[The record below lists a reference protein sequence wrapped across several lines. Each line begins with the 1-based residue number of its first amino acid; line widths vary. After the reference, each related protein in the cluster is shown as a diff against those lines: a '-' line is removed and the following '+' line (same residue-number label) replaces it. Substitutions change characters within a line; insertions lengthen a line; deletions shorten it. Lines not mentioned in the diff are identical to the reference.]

1 MHRPST
7 FRQLVIALLTAAA
20 LLLSPVTPGARPQN
34 TRVRVIQAPSSSREL
49 SDVRLSV
56 FDDVWRTINERYY
69 DRDFNGADWEAL
81 GTASRPLAAGPHS
94 TQAELYEVLRRM
106 IGQLRDPHTRVYA
119 PDERTD
125 WHRPR
130 YLSVGVRVREIDG
143 ELIVATVERGS
154 EAERAGV
161 RAADAVVSIDGEA
174 ASSVLARRLAMHQE
188 RRHVGQQINRRL
200 DQSDAPAASTS
211 ARVAAVARLFDGPRD
226 SFAAVTF
233 EDHDAHR
240 RRTVRLRRVLREHA
254 PSLGVRRVDGFGV
267 VELTAFTPEV
277 AAGFARV
284 LRGRLRNVRGIV
296 LDLRDNGGG
305 EAEAMVD
312 VASFFLPAGRDLGRF
327 INRDGRTHLDARTR
341 AAMLS
346 AADAITPF
354 RGPLIILTG
363 PRTAS
368 AAEVFA
374 AAMKEQAR
382 ASIVGEPTCGC
393 VLGVRRRHTLPDG
406 GVLEVSE
413 ADYRTARGV
422 RLEGSGI
429 TPDEAVT
436 PTLRDI
442 STGHDRVL
450 QRAVEMLKAMIKN

>member
-7 FRQLVIALLTAAA
+7 FRQLVTALFTTAA
-20 LLLSPVTPGARPQN
+20 LLLSPVTPIARAQN
-34 TRVRVIQAPSSSREL
+34 TRARVTQAPSSSREL
-49 SDVRLSV
+49 SNARLAV

-81 GTASRPLAAGPHS
+81 GTASRSLAAGPR

-130 YLSVGVRVREIDG
+130 SLSVGVRVREIDG
-143 ELIVATVERGS
+143 GLIVAAVERGS

-174 ASSVLARRLAMHQE
+174 ASTVLARRLAMHQE
-188 RRHVGQQINRRL
+188 RRQVGRQL
-200 DQSDAPAASTS
+200 DQSVALAASPS

-233 EDHDAHR
+233 EDRDAR
-240 RRTVRLRRVLREHA
+240 RRTVRLRRVLRERA

-284 LRGRLRNVRGIV
+284 LRGRLQNVRGIV

-305 EAEAMVD
+305 EADAMVD

-382 ASIVGEPTCGC
+382 ASIIGETTCGC

-429 TPDEAVT
+429 TPNEAVT
-436 PTLRDI
+436 PTLQDL
-442 STGHDRVL
+442 SSGYDRAL
-450 QRAVEMLKAMIKN
+450 QRAVEMLKAMFKN